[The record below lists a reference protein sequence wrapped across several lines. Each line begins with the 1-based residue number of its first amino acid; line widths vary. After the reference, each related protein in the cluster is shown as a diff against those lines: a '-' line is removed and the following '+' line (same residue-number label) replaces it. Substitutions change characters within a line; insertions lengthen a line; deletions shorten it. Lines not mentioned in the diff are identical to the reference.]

1 MLSCVDSGECKHKV
15 TDLIKE
21 KKMRRLLGL
30 AVMFVVLCMCVPSYA
45 TSPGYIL
52 AYKVTGSMKAAE
64 WYADKIISV
73 SVKGYIA
80 VNIVAND
87 TGDNEI
93 VDAQIVLYGK
103 NKSGNLVYYRDYLND
118 PNSGVELYTPGYAG
132 DIVEVQ
138 VWDHT
143 YNPMYYEFVMTGNVK
158 AADIGLGA
166 ANKQLEASSLKGSLI
181 TWWAQLLD
189 SSQELFGS
197 GAATATLDTKQTKAA
212 NAANAT
218 TPGSVTVDDIITT
231 FIAGLKGYSSI

>member
-1 MLSCVDSGECKHKV
+1 
-15 TDLIKE
+15 
-21 KKMRRLLGL
+21 MRRLLGL
-30 AVMFVVLCMCVPSYA
+30 VVLLVVLCVSVPSYA

-93 VDAQIVLYGK
+93 VDAQMVLYGK
-103 NKSGNLVYYRDYLND
+103 DKSGHLVYYRDYLND

-143 YNPMYYEFVMTGNVK
+143 YDPMYYEFVMTGKIK
-158 AADIGLGA
+158 AMDVGLGA
-166 ANKQLEASSLKGSLI
+166 GNKELAASSLTGSLI

-189 SSQELFGS
+189 NSQELFGS
-197 GAATATLDTKQTKAA
+197 GSATATLDTKQTKAA
-212 NAANAT
+212 NAAKST
-218 TPGSVTVDDIITT
+218 IRVR
-231 FIAGLKGYSSI
+231 